1 MEKPPNSFPREECGS
16 KSITT
21 PAYFVILQQSQGNG
35 KKEEGI
41 VVANRDVSSV
51 APVMSSGHDKSK
63 SKTFLSAEC
72 KSGNITVTLDN
83 NNMWNEFYRCSTEMV
98 LTKQGRRMFPYCRY
112 WISGLDPYQ
121 KYILVMDISP
131 MDNHRYKW
139 NGKWWEAG
147 GKSEPHVLGR
157 VFIHPESPSTGQ
169 YWMHQPVSFYKLKLT
184 NNILDQEGHII
195 LHSMHRYLP
204 RLHVVPANQSTEVI
218 QLNGPDVHTFT
229 FPQTEFIAV
238 TAYQNF
244 QITQLKIDCNPFAKG
259 FREGAMT
266 GKPVK
271 EAKSKN
277 SDQENDSQGP
287 QPHNDSESILR
298 LRELFRAPEN
308 SDGET
313 DPEAFNA
320 EHDFFNC
327 KDSRLSNP
335 DTPRIQSDGLN
346 SPAQTGIGSSP
357 SVASSLDPKGQP
369 NIVIKEEPV
378 DDYDY
383 DYGKEQPTGAINVK
397 QESEEEETD
406 EYSNSDDEYP
416 ILERHFSQFR
426 KQPHSERKRSKSSP
440 SGVAKA
446 KMLKLDS
453 GKLPVVYLESCSVA
467 KSTLGVST
475 LEKTIT
481 REKLQRL
488 LAECRPPPEREPFT
502 RKHIT
507 REAIKRDSNKE
518 NFQKLSKNKDDTL
531 QITVSSS
538 QVLNVGR
545 NKTPIVLT
553 KTTPNQTTKLKNNSS
568 PPVKS
573 KRGRPRKQK
582 QDKDVHLA
590 KISGPV
596 QAEQPLPD
604 VNPDLEDVDGVLFV
618 AFSSKEALD
627 VHTDGNKKRDL
638 SSSFL
643 APPASGEKATINKIR
658 ALEKQ
663 LVEDLQLMKYNQ
675 VIHPALQQVGLK
687 LNIVDPTVTIDLR
700 YLGVQLPLP
709 YMSRN
714 VTWDSYESCAQ
725 ASRSPFVSRTGK
737 TMDYTKIKGWKDK
750 FSNSMPSSSNNH
762 SSKPVISGK
771 SPDSSLKNRS
781 AFCSDELDEY
791 LENEA
796 RLMETSGG
804 ITQNEPEPSAIS
816 QLPAVSTSSVKTIHT
831 VLKKLI
837 SLPSPS
843 SKASKPHAKRKRTK
857 TPCKASTPK
866 IKAKGKQSLEFEN
879 IRDNPVASETG
890 MTSIKPSQES
900 DQVIPGIPSLVPSI
914 EETLLPSIRQVQLPN
929 QQPQL
934 RPFGFSKSHMK
945 LLDMEENTLW
955 KGKSRTY
962 ITEERADT
970 CLVVLLTAQASLKNK
985 PIHKVVRK
993 QISPCNKLFCRL
1005 GCVCQSLNNK
1015 EHNFAHCRHA
1025 DCMLECSCIQEKQLL
1040 EKDKIDIKMEC
1051 TEKLTEKE
1059 CFCMKSSTE
1068 CMEQPLE
1075 KVGIDIK
1082 SSMQCTKHLLEKD
1095 VSNIRN
1101 LAECME
1107 QLSENNGIDI
1117 DSSADC
1123 MEQTANQ
1130 ENPYSLSTRDS
1141 EEVLRTREQAK
1152 KRLKSNSAESSQQ
1165 NIYPLP
1171 LEQFPIWKIWED
1183 DADPEPICIPK
1194 QSELEECKVR
1204 MPQTEQLQSEKHTPP
1219 GTSKACGGS
1228 SHHMVHKDEVDPV
1241 YMFFDSL
1248 MTCARVRTYER
1259 KPPEEKAK
1267 LEQCNYESPDA
1278 SEQDK
1283 RSKSRD
1289 KNKIKDIIDYIDKN
1303 THKSECCAPTKLIEI
1318 ISDCSWEEDR
1328 SKILNIVSQHMNKS
1342 DPQSFKVGSF
1352 NIELTSESKGGDNAT
1367 TSAYSSRVKISMV
1380 PGQMKEKDSEK
1391 LVKWKTEQI
1400 KLPERKL
1407 PEPNLEAEQLQKSH
1421 GGKGLP
1427 FYTKIIPAGKLVA
1440 RLKNPND
1447 SESDLIQVNGKYYP
1461 QAKIL
1466 LGQMGALHPAN
1477 RLAAYITHRLRP
1489 GLFSLSKLN
1498 EVKVN
1503 ALSKDEKTASSSV
1516 EGKFK
1521 ENIAA
1526 TLNVKQP
1533 TPRNIVPQPALSTTL
1548 TQLILNEVGTLQ
1560 QKTSEI
1566 NSSGTQKIAH
1576 ETSPSL
1582 LVVTS
1587 MASGKQASAICTNPS
1602 TINLTNLAGVGTVS
1616 PSRDKALPSM
1626 PTLISVT
1633 KLLPKDTPV
1642 SVPPGLVVAA
1652 SGGSTQTASV
1662 TSFTRPKESLAPL
1675 PSLIA
1680 SPLVKTLPS
1689 STLTTSTVSL
1699 SGTSTSIA
1707 PQLAP
1712 KLAPTSTVRTL
1723 GSVSSLAGTNA
1734 MPTLTLKPAVPQTP
1748 GQVPR
1753 PSVLPTGLE
1762 NRLGPRLLLIPVQ
1775 SGSTPVR
1782 PVQPMPQTPGQK
1794 MILQPIRS
1802 PGKLNLF
1809 RHPNGQIIQLVPLQ
1823 QVRATN
1829 VQPSSQSLVRNPG
1842 AVTSVRLALQTKSAT
1857 APTPTVSASVPSV
1870 SVSAGSVGSLS
1881 KISPVTTAGSVA
1893 PLAPPFLSQV
1903 GTQKLRIVPPGTG
1916 NSEIQSNSEV
1926 ITSEGQSVSSTNV
1939 LPLRSGSFALLKLP
1953 FQKAEPSTSSDI
1965 STSQTSKTLINTD
1978 SKSSMPSRIQG
1989 DQKLVDDTVL
1999 SSLDS
2004 TKCDNKDPGFGDF
2017 TGTISDVS
2025 GQVHMSDKTST
2036 SLDQS
2041 SITKPVKKMFD
2052 IKDSSEDK
2060 QHSIEVGDKS
2070 KEDKQHS
2077 TEVCDESKEDK
2088 LHGIEGNDDKS
2099 KEDKQHGIEEN
2110 DDKSREDKQHGIE
2123 ENDDKSREDKQYSIE
2138 ENDDESR
2145 QGKQRGIEENNDKS
2159 REDKQ
2164 HGIEENDDKSKDDKQ
2179 HGIVENDDK
2188 SKEDKQHG
2196 IEDNDDKSKDDKQH
2210 GIEENDDKSKEDKH
2224 HGIVENDDK
2233 SKEDK
2238 QCGIEEQD
2246 KSIDDKQHGI
2256 EKHEKNKHPTDDLK
2270 SPEAGDE
2277 ILLTANS
2284 ETLTQGPVETLSQCD
2299 VDQRISAEEQKPVT
2313 ESDQE
2318 ASETCFLEEN
2328 PEDSSISKEIY
2339 EYNER
2344 PDSVESV
2351 ITDDSRKDHDVGG
2364 YIHSD
2369 TSLDKESSEIDEA
2382 VDIETVEELSEKIN
2396 IARLKASASNK
2407 YSSDK
2412 CSTHSEYLKAR
2423 KKVSKDGDMFMR
2435 EIEEDPNEFHRRT
2448 HTANERRR
2456 RNEMRD
2462 LFEELKN
2469 ALGLH
2474 NLPKVSKSYILKQAI
2489 EEIEG
2494 LTDLA
2499 DTLIRKKTL
2508 LSQRQTHLVKKVS
2521 NLSGK
2526 PKEVVLKKLEYIVAK
2541 QKAVEAERKKKNL
2554 EEDIALHK
2562 ASMIN
2567 APLPKKIPFPPMS
2580 KEEPATV
2587 QFSGKSKKPIILA
2600 KKPSQAI
2607 ESKSPQQISITA
2619 SNLLMTPQGQL
2630 VTLKNPVVPGQVAT
2644 VPPFQAEISPQVAGA
2659 GIASVVIQLP
2669 GTIQVKGLLGN
2680 ASIPIT
2686 LAAVP
2691 NTTITGVPPPTTEAE
2706 RDDLSMMP
2714 KIVNVTS
2721 LANESSVDLDGSVST
2736 PESSRNYSKCPLTDG
2751 SSDCAATS
2759 GQGDTVTESIQ
2770 KDSSATPAA
2779 SPSPIHLGGA
2789 EESLSQIPSD
2799 LSDCIESSMIEHITH
2814 KRFSQNKNEMPGGL
2828 IDVIG
2833 DQEDTDETIT
2843 SLLNELAFLN
2853 QQLNTDDLDSG
2864 SDFPG
2869 SETASRGSASRFT
2882 DGDSSPFS
2890 FGRLKDLSEIKEK
2903 NVSLSPLFLHLE
2915 EGEIQEGV
2923 RQIEEPETVTFLG
2936 SSSKESLSPAD
2947 GKACSGQDTSASV
2960 SSTEKSANQ
2969 EAMWRPMPKL
2979 APLGL
2984 KAAATS
2990 SDQNAHGSRCMPIL
3004 APVTMRLSP
3013 PKSTLS
3019 EEQSKT

>member
-1342 DPQSFKVGSF
+1342 DPQSFKV
-1352 NIELTSESKGGDNAT
+1352 
-1367 TSAYSSRVKISMV
+1367 
-1380 PGQMKEKDSEK
+1380 
-1391 LVKWKTEQI
+1391 
-1400 KLPERKL
+1400 
-1407 PEPNLEAEQLQKSH
+1407 
-1421 GGKGLP
+1421 
-1427 FYTKIIPAGKLVA
+1427 
-1440 RLKNPND
+1440 
-1447 SESDLIQVNGKYYP
+1447 NGKYYP

-1533 TPRNIVPQPALSTTL
+1533 TPRNI
-1548 TQLILNEVGTLQ
+1548 
-1560 QKTSEI
+1560 
-1566 NSSGTQKIAH
+1566 
-1576 ETSPSL
+1576 
-1582 LVVTS
+1582 
-1587 MASGKQASAICTNPS
+1587 
-1602 TINLTNLAGVGTVS
+1602 
-1616 PSRDKALPSM
+1616 
-1626 PTLISVT
+1626 
-1633 KLLPKDTPV
+1633 
-1642 SVPPGLVVAA
+1642 
-1652 SGGSTQTASV
+1652 
-1662 TSFTRPKESLAPL
+1662 
-1675 PSLIA
+1675 
-1680 SPLVKTLPS
+1680 
-1689 STLTTSTVSL
+1689 
-1699 SGTSTSIA
+1699 
-1707 PQLAP
+1707 
-1712 KLAPTSTVRTL
+1712 
-1723 GSVSSLAGTNA
+1723 
-1734 MPTLTLKPAVPQTP
+1734 AVPQTP

-2099 KEDKQHGIEEN
+2099 KEDKLHGIEGNDDKSKEDKQHGIEGNDDKSKEDKQHGIEEN

-2164 HGIEENDDKSKDDKQ
+2164 HGIEE
-2179 HGIVENDDK
+2179 
-2188 SKEDKQHG
+2188 
-2196 IEDNDDKSKDDKQH
+2196 NDDKSKDDKQH